1 MESHIPLLNDIN
13 GPDDVKRLNNDQLR
27 TLATEIRQYLTDCVS
42 KTGGHLAPSL
52 GVVELT
58 IALHK
63 VYDVPRDKI
72 IWDVGHQGYVHKI
85 LTGRRD
91 KLPSIRQFGGLS
103 GFLRIE
109 ESPYDLYGAGHAS
122 TSVSAAMGFAKAR
135 DFRGGSE
142 SVVALIG
149 DGALT
154 GGLALEGLNNAADDG
169 TNITIILNDNKMS
182 IAENVGALATYL
194 AKLRMQ
200 PMYQSAEYTAKGMI
214 AGLPL
219 ARGLFNKAAVGAK
232 RAATHFATPA
242 HTGLLF
248 EEMGFN
254 YIGPVDGHNLDG
266 LVDLFN
272 HIKKLKGA
280 VLVHVLTVKGKGI
293 PYAEADSRTYHG
305 LSQFSPDDGKMERK
319 TAGVTYT
326 SAFADTLV
334 DIAETDDKVV
344 AITAAMPD
352 GTGLTRFSKLHPERF
367 FDVGIA
373 EQHAVTFAAGLA
385 TQGIKPVVAIYSTF
399 LQRAYDQIIHD
410 VALQHLPVRFF
421 IDRGGLVGDDGG
433 THHGVFDL
441 AYLRLV
447 PNMVLMA
454 PRSTE
459 ELRAMT
465 RFALA
470 YKDGPIAVRYPRGSS
485 AVDETSSKTAIELG
499 RSELLRSGNDV
510 ALIGIGAGVEI
521 AVQSADRLAE
531 SGLESTV
538 INARFCKP
546 LDSGA
551 ILKAAKRCRL
561 LVTIEDGVEQGGFG
575 SAVLELLSDNGVS
588 VSVLRFGIPDHFVEH
603 GTIPILRETI
613 GLTVD
618 NIVEKALGRLGRQ
631 QSPAEKN
638 GKHAGNGHSRVPEP
652 IDLHRVSPAVAEP
665 SLEI

>member
-1 MESHIPLLNDIN
+1 MESQYSVLGDIN
-13 GPDDVKRLNNDQLR
+13 SPDDVKRLNNEQLG
-27 TLATEIRQYLTDCVS
+27 TLAKEVREYLTECVS

-85 LTGRRD
+85 LTGRREQ
-91 KLPSIRQFGGLS
+91 LPTIRQFGGLS

-169 TNITIILNDNKMS
+169 TNITIILNDNEMS

-200 PMYQSAEYTAKGMI
+200 PMYQSAEYTARDVL
-214 AGLPL
+214 AGLPVGS
-219 ARGLFNKAAVGAK
+219 GLFTKAAIAAK
-232 RAATHFATPA
+232 RTVTHFVTPA
-242 HTGLLF
+242 HTGILF

-254 YIGPVDGHNLDG
+254 YIGPVDGHNLEG

-272 HIKKLKGA
+272 HVKKLKGP

-305 LSQFSPDDGKMERK
+305 LSQFSPDDGKMEK
-319 TAGVTYT
+319 KATGVTFT
-326 SAFADTLV
+326 SAFSDTLI
-334 DIAETDDKVV
+334 DMSETDDKIV

-352 GTGLTRFSKLHPERF
+352 GTGLTKFAKLHPERF

-385 TQGIKPVVAIYSTF
+385 TQEIKPVVAIYSTF

-410 VALQHLPVRFF
+410 VALQELPVRFF
-421 IDRGGLVGDDGG
+421 VDRGGLVGDDGG

-447 PNMVLMA
+447 PNMVIMA
-454 PRSTE
+454 PYNTDEMRD
-459 ELRAMT
+459 MT
-465 RFALA
+465 RFALQ
-470 YKDGPIAVRYPRGSS
+470 YSDGPIAVRYPRGSS
-485 AVDETSSKTAIELG
+485 RAPFKDSVLPIELG
-499 RSELLRSGNDV
+499 KAETLIDGRDVVLL
-510 ALIGIGAGVEI
+510 GIGAGVEI
-521 AVQSADRLAE
+521 ALDAQAILADAGVSA
-531 SGLESTV
+531 TV

-546 LDSGA
+546 LDSET
-551 ILKAAKRCRL
+551 ILAAARRSKAV
-561 LVTIEDGVEQGGFG
+561 VTIEDGTIQGGFG
-575 SAVLELLSDNGVS
+575 SGVLELFSENGVA
-588 VSVLRFGIPDHFVEH
+588 VPLGRIGIPDYFVEH
-603 GTIPILRETI
+603 GTIAKLREII
-613 GLTVD
+613 GLTA
-618 NIVEKALGRLGRQ
+618 NEAAAKALELMAAGRKV
-631 QSPAEKN
+631 SKN
-638 GKHAGNGHSRVPEP
+638 GSRSSKHLSEHCEPVASETVSAGSHS
-652 IDLHRVSPAVAEP
+652 
-665 SLEI
+665 